1 MDNFKFS
8 DNFIFKKNGS
18 EFILP
23 KVLPGPMEGIMDD
36 AFCQT
41 LNDLGYVEH
50 WVTPFVN
57 VNNSVPGKRHLRNFL
72 RQFAS
77 VNEDGNDDFSN
88 ITVQL
93 LGHSP
98 ELLTKTAENII
109 KLNVAGI
116 NFNAGC
122 PSLRVIKS
130 GNGSGLLKQ
139 KNLTQL
145 KNIHRSL
152 ADICDDV
159 IPYSIKLR
167 TGFDDP
173 YAQQLILPE
182 LFEVASVD
190 YLIMHFRTAIEMY
203 KEIPTS
209 EAMKRF
215 KMTRKLCGDIL
226 LIASGDIV
234 DLKSAQNVVA
244 ESKVDGV
251 MIARELIRNPALLKQ
266 LRSDS
271 ISVGN
276 EDIMNFVNAFI
287 KHLKVNG
294 NNEIITSRLIEIVK
308 FAWGQNSTQF
318 AAIKQLAHREKL
330 VKVLEVIDCFYG

>member
-1 MDNFKFS
+1 MNDYKFS
-8 DNFIFKKNGS
+8 ENFIFKKNGN
-18 EFILP
+18 EFSVP

-41 LNDLGYVEH
+41 LNDLKYVEH

-57 VNNSVPGKRHLRNFL
+57 VNNSVPGKRHLRKFL
-72 RQFAS
+72 RQFS
-77 VNEDGNDDFSN
+77 TVKENGNDDFSN

-93 LGHSP
+93 LGHSS
-98 ELLTKTAENII
+98 ELLTKTAENIMELDI
-109 KLNVAGI
+109 AGI

-130 GNGSGLLKQ
+130 GNGSGLLK
-139 KNLTQL
+139 KENLTQL
-145 KNIHRSL
+145 KDIHRSL
-152 ADICDDV
+152 ATVCDEV

-167 TGFDDP
+167 TGFDNPD
-173 YAQQLILPE
+173 AQQLILPE
-182 LFEVASVD
+182 LLAVANVD

-203 KEIPTS
+203 QKIPAS

-215 KMTRKLCGDIL
+215 KMTRKLCGDIP

-234 DLKSAQNVVA
+234 DLKSAQSVVA
-244 ESKVDGV
+244 EANVDGV

-276 EDIMNFVNAFI
+276 EDIMKFVNAFI

-308 FAWGQNSTQF
+308 FAWGNDSQQF

-330 VKVLEVIDCFYG
+330 VKVLKVIDCFS